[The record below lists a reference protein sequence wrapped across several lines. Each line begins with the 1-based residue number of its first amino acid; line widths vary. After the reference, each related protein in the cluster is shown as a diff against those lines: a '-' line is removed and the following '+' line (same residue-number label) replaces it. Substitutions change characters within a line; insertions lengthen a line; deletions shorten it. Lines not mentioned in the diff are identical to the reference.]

1 MMRHLKLF
9 IFLSCILPIS
19 VFCQTE
25 EDALFIKEIHD
36 YILKEGK
43 CYSWLETLSEEIGGR
58 LTGSENAAKAVEYTG
73 HELSKIA
80 DEVTYQEIMVPHWVR
95 GKEEKAHIINKVGDI
110 IHELN
115 VTALGN
121 SIGSGP
127 EGVKA
132 QVIEVKTLD
141 QVRKMGREKIE
152 GKIVFYNRPMDPT
165 LVNTFHAYGGAGD
178 QRVNGPAVA
187 AELGAV
193 GAIVRSLTTLTD
205 NLPHTGTLR
214 YKEGVPTIPA
224 VAVSTLHAD
233 LLSKELSKGGVMM
246 YMETHSEMLSDKPSH
261 NVVAEI
267 KGSEFPDEIIL
278 VGGHLDSWDLAGGAH
293 DDGAGCV
300 HSMEVMNALKELNYV
315 PKRTLRVVLFMNE
328 ENGLAGGREYARI
341 SKQEGEYHLAAL
353 ESDAGGFTP
362 RGFSFDAED
371 EIFAGL
377 YRQITELAPLLEPYN
392 LHFAKGGSG
401 ADIGPL
407 KDQKGLL
414 IGFRP
419 DSQRYFDFHH
429 SAADNIDAVNERE
442 LKLGAAAMTSL
453 IYLIDKYG
461 LEH

>member
-1 MMRHLKLF
+1 MRLF
-9 IFLSCILPIS
+9 NLLILFLIFNPSLLIS
-19 VFCQTE
+19 QSE
-25 EDALFIKEIHD
+25 EDAIFIKEIHD
-36 YILKEGK
+36 YILKDGK
-43 CYSWLETLSEEIGGR
+43 CYDWLATLSEEIGGR
-58 LTGSENAAKAVEYTG
+58 LTGSEGAAKSVQFTG
-73 HELSKIA
+73 SELSKIA
-80 DEVTYQEIMVPHWVR
+80 DNVTYQEIMVPHWLR
-95 GKEEKAHIINKVGDI
+95 GEKEKAHILSYDGKVLK
-110 IHELN
+110 ELN

-121 SIGSGP
+121 SEGSGP
-127 EGVKA
+127 NGVTGE
-132 QVIEVKTLD
+132 VVEVKSLD
-141 QVRKMGREKIE
+141 EVRAMGKEKLKD
-152 GKIVFYNRPMDPT
+152 KIVFYNRPMDPS
-165 LVNTFHAYGGAGD
+165 LVNTFHAYGRAGD

-187 AELGAV
+187 AEQGAV
-193 GAIVRSLTTLTD
+193 AVIVRSLTTLTD

-214 YKEGVPTIPA
+214 YKEGVAKIPA
-224 VAVSTLHAD
+224 VAVSTMHAD
-233 LLSKELSKGGVMM
+233 MLSEELSKGKVKV
-246 YMETHSEMLSDKPSH
+246 YVETHSKMLSDKPSH

-300 HSMEVMNALKELNYV
+300 HSMEVMNALKALNYQ
-315 PKRTLRVVLFMNE
+315 PKRTLRVVMFMNE

-341 SKQEGEYHLAAL
+341 SKENGEYHLAAL

-371 EIFAGL
+371 EIFANL
-377 YRQITELAPLLEPYN
+377 YRQITELSPLLEPYN
-392 LHFAKGGSG
+392 LYFTKGGSG
-401 ADIGPL
+401 ADISPL
-407 KDQKGLL
+407 KSQGGLL

-429 SAADNIDAVNERE
+429 SAADNIEAVNERE

>member
-1 MMRHLKLF
+1 MRLLNIL
-9 IFLSCILPIS
+9 IFFLTISPLALLS
-19 VFCQTE
+19 QNE
-25 EDALFIKEIHD
+25 GDAIFIKEIHD
-36 YILKEGK
+36 HILNEGK

-58 LTGSENAAKAVEYTG
+58 LTGSDNAAKAVEYTG
-73 HELSKIA
+73 QEMSKIA
-80 DEVTYQEIMVPHWVR
+80 DQVTYQEIMVPHWIR
-95 GKEEKAHIINKVGDI
+95 GAQEKTHIVGSDGSI
-110 IHELN
+110 LRELN

-121 SIGSGP
+121 SIGSGSQ
-127 EGVKA
+127 GVTG
-132 QVIEVKTLD
+132 QVAEVKSLD
-141 QVRKMGREKIE
+141 EVRSLGKEKLS
-152 GKIVFYNRPMDPT
+152 GKIVFFNRPMDPT

-187 AELGAV
+187 AEQGAV

-224 VAVSTLHAD
+224 VAVSTMHAD
-233 LLSKELSKGGVMM
+233 ELSKELSNGPVIL
-246 YMETHSEMLSDKPSH
+246 YIETHSEILSDKPSH

-300 HSMEVMNALKELNYV
+300 HSMEVMNALKALNYT

-341 SKQEGEYHLAAL
+341 SKEKGEFHLAAM

-371 EIFAGL
+371 EMFAGL
-377 YRQITELAPLLEPYN
+377 YRQITALSPFLEPYN
-392 LHFAKGGSG
+392 LHFSKGGSG

-407 KDQKGLL
+407 KNQKGLL

-429 SAADNIDAVNERE
+429 SAADNITAVNERE